1 MPAVAVNTEPT
12 VATIRRLP
20 PCERQP
26 WVERIRI
33 CYPQWQQITLAIQTC
48 HQLQPIAAE
57 PPCLLLI
64 GQTGVGKTTLLTS
77 YARTYPPRQTA
88 EGLQQPIVQA
98 TIVPPAT
105 VKSMAATLLAALG
118 DPAADKGT
126 TNSMTRRV
134 IHFFRHCQVQ
144 VLILDELQH
153 FVDRESQKVLWTVSN
168 WLKTLIKETGVACVL
183 AGLANEAEQVVDA
196 NPQLARLF
204 GDPIVLQ
211 PFAWD
216 ATQPHTI
223 TTFRALLQEIEQCL
237 PLNEASQLAHRD
249 LAQRC
254 FVASSGIIGYLMA
267 LLRRATHLA
276 LLSRQE
282 RLDAALLATAFDQR
296 LGGKRRHIPNPF
308 LGDLPAVPA
317 PERPIAPGAV
327 GGTNR
332 RSRSRTP
339 PAPTL
344 KDIR

>member
-1 MPAVAVNTEPT
+1 MPSAAVNTEPT
-12 VATIRRLP
+12 VAAIRRLP
-20 PCERQP
+20 PHERLP

-33 CYPQWQQITLAIQTC
+33 CYPQWQQITTAIQTC
-48 HQLQPIAAE
+48 HQIQPIAAE

-77 YARTYPPRQTA
+77 YARTYPPRQTT

-144 VLILDELQH
+144 MLILDELQH

-168 WLKTLIKETGVACVL
+168 WLKTLIKESGVACVL

-216 ATQPHTI
+216 ATQ
-223 TTFRALLQEIEQCL
+223 
-237 PLNEASQLAHRD
+237 
-249 LAQRC
+249 
-254 FVASSGIIGYLMA
+254 
-267 LLRRATHLA
+267 
-276 LLSRQE
+276 
-282 RLDAALLATAFDQR
+282 LLATAFDQR
-296 LGGKRRHIPNPF
+296 LGGERRHIANPF
-308 LGDLPAVPA
+308 RGDLPAVPA
-317 PERPIAPGAV
+317 LSRPIASGAAV
-327 GGTNR
+327 GTNR

-339 PAPTL
+339 RAPTL
-344 KDIR
+344 NDLR